1 MNMTLSLNA
10 IAEKWLDVLK
20 TSKLLEDYCQ
30 KHYHRS
36 PKFFIG
42 ADPKNPPQAPN
53 CPYIMIIPTG
63 KSEWMEPSNTYKLL
77 VVVVIS
83 QKNKMVDNQ
92 TLYPKDYEP
101 YKVIRVTG
109 SYEINEIADLVAC
122 ELQDGCKQ
130 HEMHVDTDVM
140 PETTFPQFAALL
152 DITVEITPA
161 MGEELTY

>member
-1 MNMTLSLNA
+1 
-10 IAEKWLDVLK
+10 
-20 TSKLLEDYCQ
+20 
-30 KHYHRS
+30 
-36 PKFFIG
+36 
-42 ADPKNPPQAPN
+42 
-53 CPYIMIIPTG
+53 MIIPTG

-83 QKNKMVDNQ
+83 QKNKKVDNQ

-122 ELQDGCKQ
+122 ELQDGCEQ